1 MYMFKYEMHKQT
13 IFQFHGKNVLGSK
26 YVIHW
31 IEVNCPRVVVW
42 MHRNLVHQL
51 TVGFRR
57 LQKKREEKAE
67 NETDRGLNT
76 SKFFIVVCNY
86 FAIKL
91 CFVHRFRSTCNGRKP
106 PAGIIFILG
115 RQSIEFKVPSV

>member
-1 MYMFKYEMHKQT
+1 MYKET

-31 IEVNCPRVVVW
+31 IEVNCPRVVIW

-57 LQKKREEKAE
+57 LQKKREEKRE
-67 NETDRGLNT
+67 NETDRERNT
-76 SKFFIVVCNY
+76 SKFFLAACNY
-86 FAIKL
+86 FAIKSF
-91 CFVHRFRSTCNGRKP
+91 CSQIRKYLQWTQ
-106 PAGIIFILG
+106 ISSRNYFHI
-115 RQSIEFKVPSV
+115 